1 MYTDHSQPGFH
12 RRTQPII
19 DRRPT
24 RNVHVSYLPGL
35 DGLRAFA
42 VLVVLLYHA
51 SDIWA
56 VMPGGFLGV
65 EIFFVISGYLI
76 TALLLGE
83 WRQHG
88 RIDLAGFWLRRARR
102 LLPALFVLIVV
113 TLAYAVLV
121 LPDEVALLRGDALA
135 SLAYITNWHFILSQK
150 SYFAT
155 VGRPSLLQHL
165 WSLAVEEQF
174 YLLWPP
180 LLAFGL
186 RRWSGAK
193 VLRGMLIGAVISAL
207 LMAILYQLTGDPSR
221 VYYGTDTRAAG
232 LLIGAALACVW
243 IPSGDRQSRV
253 SWFVPPILD
262 LIGLGALAALVWYCL
277 RINAYQPGLYRGG
290 FAAVSIT
297 TAVLIAV
304 AVHPRA
310 HLGWLLDRQIVR
322 WLGVRSYSIYLWHW
336 PIFMLTRPQ
345 LDLPLTGWPLL
356 ALRLILTLLLS
367 ELSFRYVE
375 MPVRSGALGRAW
387 RSLTIARGAQRW
399 RLGLRWLAAT
409 GTIVALSILLGRAVA
424 NARPPAAPEYLAESA
439 TPTPATAQA
448 QPSPSSPSDAPPS
461 STPTPAGP
469 IVAVGDS
476 VMNGAQAALQQ
487 SIGAISVDAAQARQ
501 ADDLIALLQ
510 AKQAAGQFGPIVVVH
525 IGNNGPITNEQFDQL
540 MQALAGV
547 PRVVIV
553 NVKVPR
559 FWEGPNNGVLAEGV
573 KRYPNAVLVD
583 WYGASS
589 GRPELFW
596 DDGIHL
602 RPEGAAVYAELVA
615 GAVK

>member
-1 MYTDHSQPGFH
+1 MYTDRSQLGLH
-12 RRTQPII
+12 RRAQPTI

-24 RNVHVSYLPGL
+24 RNTHVSYLPGL

-51 SDIWA
+51 GDIWPG
-56 VMPGGFLGV
+56 MPGGFLGV

-88 RIDLAGFWLRRARR
+88 RIDLVNFWLRRARR
-102 LLPALFVLIVV
+102 LLPALFVLIIA
-113 TLAYAVLV
+113 TLAYAVLF
-121 LPDEVALLRGDALA
+121 LPDEVAMLRGDALA
-135 SLAYITNWHFILSQK
+135 SFAYITNWHFILSQK

-180 LLAFGL
+180 LLAFAL
-186 RRWSGAK
+186 RRWPSAK
-193 VLRGMLIGAVISAL
+193 VLRIILLGAGISTL
-207 LMAILYQLTGDPSR
+207 LMAILYQFTGDPSR
-221 VYYGTDTRAAG
+221 VYYGTDTRATG

-290 FAAVSIT
+290 FLAVSIT
-297 TAVLIAV
+297 TAVLIAI

-310 HLGWLLDRQIVR
+310 HLSALLLDSRVAR

-336 PIFMLTRPQ
+336 PVFMLTRPQ
-345 LDLPLTGWPLL
+345 LDLALTGWPLL
-356 ALRLILTLLLS
+356 VLRLIVSLILS
-367 ELSFRYVE
+367 ELSFRYIE
-375 MPVRSGALGRAW
+375 MPVRSGALGHAW

-409 GTIVALSILLGRAVA
+409 GTIILLSLLLGRAVA
-424 NARPPAAPEYLAESA
+424 NARPPATPEYLAEGT
-439 TPTPATAQA
+439 TPTPNSEQA
-448 QPSPSSPSDAPPS
+448 QPSPSDAPPS
-461 STPTPAGP
+461 STPTPSGP
-469 IVAVGDS
+469 VTAVGDS
-476 VMNGAQAALQQ
+476 VMNGAQTALQQ

-510 AKQAAGQFGPIVVVH
+510 AKQATGQLGQIVVVH
-525 IGNNGPITNEQFDQL
+525 IGNNGPITSEQFDQM

-547 PRVVIV
+547 PKVVVV

-559 FWEGPNNGVLAEGV
+559 FWEGPNNGVLAEGI
-573 KRYPNAVLVD
+573 KRYANTVLVD

-589 GRPELFW
+589 SRPELFW

-602 RPEGAAVYAELVA
+602 RPEGATVYAELVA

>member
-1 MYTDHSQPGFH
+1 MYTDRSQLGLH
-12 RRTQPII
+12 RRAQPII

-24 RNVHVSYLPGL
+24 RNTHVSYLPGL

-51 SDIWA
+51 GDIWSG
-56 VMPGGFLGV
+56 MPGGFLGV

-88 RIDLAGFWLRRARR
+88 RIDLVSFWLRRARR
-102 LLPALFVLIVV
+102 LLPALFVLIIA
-113 TLAYAVLV
+113 TLAYAVLF
-121 LPDEVALLRGDALA
+121 LPDEVAMLRGDALA
-135 SLAYITNWHFILSQK
+135 SFAYITNWHFILSQK

-180 LLAFGL
+180 LLAFAL
-186 RRWSGAK
+186 RRWPSAK
-193 VLRGMLIGAVISAL
+193 VLRGILLGAGVSTL
-207 LMAILYQLTGDPSR
+207 QMAILYQFTGDPSR

-232 LLIGAALACVW
+232 LLIGAALASVW
-243 IPSGDRQSRV
+243 IPSGDRQSRI

-290 FAAVSIT
+290 FLAVSVT

-310 HLGWLLDRQIVR
+310 RLSAVLLDSRAAR

-336 PIFMLTRPQ
+336 PVFMLTRPQ
-345 LDLPLTGWPLL
+345 LDLSLTGWPLL
-356 ALRLILTLLLS
+356 ALRLTITLLLS
-367 ELSFRYVE
+367 ELSFRYIE

-409 GTIVALSILLGRAVA
+409 GTIILLSLLLGRAVA
-424 NARPPAAPEYLAESA
+424 NARPPATPAYLAEST
-439 TPTPATAQA
+439 TPTPTMQQT
-448 QPSPSSPSDAPPS
+448 QPSLSDAPPS
-461 STPTPAGP
+461 STPTPNGP
-469 IVAVGDS
+469 IIAIGDS
-476 VMNGAQAALQQ
+476 VMNGAQTALQQ
-487 SIGAISVDAAQARQ
+487 RIGAISVDAAQARQ

-510 AKQAAGQFGPIVVVH
+510 AKQAAGQLNQIVVVH
-525 IGNNGPITNEQFDQL
+525 IGNNGPITGAQFDQM

-547 PRVVIV
+547 PKVVVV

-559 FWEGPNNGVLAEGV
+559 FWEAPNNGVLAEGI
-573 KRYPNAVLVD
+573 KRYANTVLVD

-589 GRPELFW
+589 SRPELFW

-602 RPEGAAVYAELVA
+602 RPEGATVYADLVA
-615 GAVK
+615 DAVK

>member
-1 MYTDHSQPGFH
+1 MYTDRSQLGLH
-12 RRTQPII
+12 RRAQPTI

-24 RNVHVSYLPGL
+24 RNTHVSYLPGL

-51 SDIWA
+51 GDIWPG
-56 VMPGGFLGV
+56 MPGGFLGV

-88 RIDLAGFWLRRARR
+88 RIDLVNFWLRRARR
-102 LLPALFVLIVV
+102 LLPALFVLIIA
-113 TLAYAVLV
+113 TLAYAVLF

-135 SLAYITNWHFILSQK
+135 SFAYITNWHFILSQK

-180 LLAFGL
+180 LLAFAL
-186 RRWSGAK
+186 RRWPSAK
-193 VLRGMLIGAVISAL
+193 VLRIILLGAGISTL

-243 IPSGDRQSRV
+243 IPGGDRQSRV

-290 FAAVSIT
+290 FLVVSIT

-310 HLGWLLDRQIVR
+310 HLSALLLDSRVAR
-322 WLGVRSYSIYLWHW
+322 WIGVRSYSIYLWHW
-336 PIFMLTRPQ
+336 PVFMLTRPQ
-345 LDLPLTGWPLL
+345 LDLALTGWPLL
-356 ALRLILTLLLS
+356 VLRLVITLILS
-367 ELSFRYVE
+367 ELSFRYIE
-375 MPVRSGALGRAW
+375 MPMRSGALGHAW
-387 RSLTIARGAQRW
+387 RSLRIARGAQRW

-409 GTIVALSILLGRAVA
+409 GTIILLSLLLGRAVA
-424 NARPPAAPEYLAESA
+424 NARPPATPEYLAEST
-439 TPTPATAQA
+439 TPTPTSEQA
-448 QPSPSSPSDAPPS
+448 QPSPSDAPPS
-461 STPTPAGP
+461 STPTPSGP
-469 IVAVGDS
+469 VTAVGDS
-476 VMNGAQAALQQ
+476 VMNGAQTALTQ
-487 SIGAISVDAAQARQ
+487 SIGAINVDAAQARQ

-510 AKQAAGQFGPIVVVH
+510 AKQTAGQLGQIVVVH
-525 IGNNGPITNEQFDQL
+525 IGNNGPITAEQFDQM

-547 PRVVIV
+547 PKVVVV

-559 FWEGPNNGVLAEGV
+559 FWEGPNNGVLAEGI
-573 KRYPNAVLVD
+573 KRYANTMLVD

-589 GRPELFW
+589 SRPELFW

-602 RPEGAAVYAELVA
+602 RPEGATVYAELVA

>member
-1 MYTDHSQPGFH
+1 MYTDRSQSGLH
-12 RRTQPII
+12 RRAQPII

-24 RNVHVSYLPGL
+24 RSAHISYLPGL

-56 VMPGGFLGV
+56 VLPGGFLGV

-88 RIDLAGFWLRRARR
+88 RIDLASFWLRRARR
-102 LLPALFVLIVV
+102 LLPALFVLIVA
-113 TLAYAVLV
+113 TLAYAVLL
-121 LPDEVALLRGDALA
+121 LPGEVAMLRGDALA
-135 SLAYITNWHFILSQK
+135 SFAYITNWHFILSQK

-186 RRWSGAK
+186 RRWTGTT
-193 VLRGMLIGAVISAL
+193 VLRGILIGAVASAL
-207 LMAILYQLTGDPSR
+207 LMAILYQFTGDPSR

-262 LIGLGALAALVWYCL
+262 LVGLGALAALVWYCL

-290 FAAVSIT
+290 FAAVSLT

-310 HLGWLLDRQIVR
+310 HLGWLLDRRIMR
-322 WLGVRSYSIYLWHW
+322 WVGVRSYSIYLWHW
-336 PIFMLTRPQ
+336 PVFMLTRPQ

-367 ELSFRYVE
+367 ELSFRCVE

-387 RSLTIARGAQRW
+387 RSLTIARGAQRR
-399 RLGLRWLAAT
+399 RLALRWLAAA
-409 GTIVALSILLGRAVA
+409 GTIAVLSILLGRAVA
-424 NARPPAAPEYLAESA
+424 NARPPEAPEYLAESA
-439 TPTPATAQA
+439 TPTPAPEQA
-448 QPSPSSPSDAPPS
+448 QPSPSDAPPS
-461 STPTPAGP
+461 SAPTPAGP

-487 SIGAISVDAAQARQ
+487 SIAAISVDAAQARQ
-501 ADDLIALLQ
+501 ADDLIALLR
-510 AKQAAGQFGPIVVVH
+510 AKQAAGQLGPIVVVH
-525 IGNNGPITNEQFDQL
+525 IGNNGPITGEQFDQM

-547 PRVVIV
+547 SKVVVV

-583 WYGASS
+583 WYGASIN
-589 GRPELFW
+589 RPELFW

-615 GAVK
+615 GAVR

>member
-1 MYTDHSQPGFH
+1 MYTDRSQHGLH
-12 RRTQPII
+12 RRAQPII
-19 DRRPT
+19 DRRPA
-24 RNVHVSYLPGL
+24 RNAHVSYLPGL

-51 SDIWA
+51 SDIWT
-56 VMPGGFLGV
+56 VTPGGFLGV

-88 RIDLAGFWLRRARR
+88 RIDLASFWLRRARR
-102 LLPALFVLIVV
+102 LLPALFVLIIA
-113 TLAYAVLV
+113 TLAYAVLF
-121 LPDEVALLRGDALA
+121 LPNEVALLRDDALA
-135 SLAYITNWHFILSQK
+135 SFAYITNWHFILSQK

-180 LLAFGL
+180 ILAFML
-186 RRWSGAK
+186 RRWPITR
-193 VLRGMLIGAVISAL
+193 VLRGILIGAVFSAL
-207 LMAILYQLTGDPSR
+207 LMAILYQFTGDPSR

-243 IPSGDRQSRV
+243 IPSGDRESRV
-253 SWFVPPILD
+253 RWFVPPILD
-262 LIGLGALAALVWYCL
+262 LIGLGALAALVWSCL

-310 HLGWLLDRQIVR
+310 HLGSILLERRVVR

-336 PIFMLTRPQ
+336 PVFMLTRPQ
-345 LDLPLTGWPLL
+345 LDLALTGWPLL
-356 ALRLILTLLLS
+356 ALRLIITLLLA

-375 MPVRSGALGRAW
+375 MPVRSGVLGRAW
-387 RSLTIARGAQRW
+387 RSLVIARGAQRW

-409 GTIVALSILLGRAVA
+409 GTIVVLSLLLGRAVA
-424 NARPPAAPEYLAESA
+424 NARPPALPEYLAASTTA
-439 TPTPATAQA
+439 TPAAEQDQA
-448 QPSPSSPSDAPPS
+448 SPSDTPTS
-461 STPTPAGP
+461 STPTPSGP
-469 IVAVGDS
+469 VTAIGDS
-476 VMNGAQAALQQ
+476 VMNGAQTALQQ
-487 SIGAISVDAAQARQ
+487 RIGAISVDAAQARQ
-501 ADDLIALLQ
+501 AEDLIAVLRK
-510 AKQAAGQFGPIVVVH
+510 KQAAGQLGQIVVVH
-525 IGNNGPITNEQFDQL
+525 IGNNGPITGEQFDQM
-540 MQALAGV
+540 MQTLTGV
-547 PRVVIV
+547 PKVVVV

-559 FWEGPNNGVLAEGV
+559 FWEGPNNGVLAEGI
-573 KRYPNAVLVD
+573 KRYPNTTLVD
-583 WYGASS
+583 WYGTSIN
-589 GRPELFW
+589 RPELFW

-602 RPEGAAVYAELVA
+602 RPEGATVYAELVA